1 MDTIPSNWRNPEAY
15 DYLDG
20 LAAPDLAWE
29 FLRRNPDYRRDY
41 AALTVGDDDPEAA
54 AAFRAR
60 WGLLF
65 PCRS

>member
-1 MDTIPSNWRNPEAY
+1 MSTTPTRWRNPEAY

-29 FLRRNPDYRRDY
+29 FLRRNPDYQRDY
-41 AALTVGDDDPEAA
+41 AALMANPDDPAAA

-65 PCRS
+65 PCRP

>member
-1 MDTIPSNWRNPEAY
+1 MSTTPTRWRDPEAY
-15 DYLDG
+15 DYLDN

-29 FLRRNPDYRRDY
+29 FLRRNPDYRRGY
-41 AALTVGDDDPEAA
+41 AALMANPDDPAA
-54 AAFRAR
+54 RAAFRAR